1 MNIITR
7 PEFEPE
13 VLVSVFDDDSIAFS
27 CNDGEQG
34 NWAVDDIFFFQEE
47 LPDKYYPDNAEW
59 DPAFKLVLKY
69 VYECIHET
77 GYQIN
82 DGLITEDEH
91 EELDDLY
98 YNGDAKAL
106 FEWRFGS
113 LENGLQ
119 YVEYMRQLLKS
130 FATKEHINFMD
141 KRKVEE
147 DSNIET
153 NSKLRVI
160 TSTYRIIMEGIED
173 HIVGDNDWAKMSE
186 IAAYY
191 TSVPFKGL

>member
-1 MNIITR
+1 MKIVTR

-13 VLVSVFDDDSIAFS
+13 VLVSVFNDDSIAFS

-119 YVEYMRQLLKS
+119 YVESMRQLLKS

-141 KRKVEE
+141 KKKLEK
-147 DSNIET
+147 DSSIEI
-153 NSKLRVI
+153 NSELRVI
-160 TSTYRIIMEGIED
+160 TSIYRLIMEGNEN

-186 IAAYY
+186 LAAYD
-191 TSVPFKGL
+191 TRVPFKGL